1 MDIATADTP
10 ITILCVDDQANI
22 LSSLRRLFRN
32 TDYEVL
38 LATSAA
44 EGLELL
50 QQQPVNL
57 VISDMRMP
65 EMDGAQ
71 FLEIVRERWPETI
84 RILLTGYADVSSTI
98 AAINRGEIYRYLCKP
113 WEDHEVLLTVREA
126 LERQRLL
133 QEKQQL
139 ELLTQE
145 QNVHLHEMNNQLET
159 LNASLEEKVKQ
170 RTAAL
175 TQTHTALQA
184 AHEKLKQNF
193 IVSIKMFSNMLEL
206 RGGHLAGHSR
216 RVADLSRKLALHIK
230 LPQAEV
236 QDVMLAGLLHDMGK
250 MGWSD
255 ELLNKP
261 QNQLNGDQLAA
272 LHKHPLTGQ
281 NALMPLAPLHNVA
294 KLIRSHH
301 ERFDGQGFPDGLSG
315 MAIPMGAR
323 ILALVND
330 YDGLLI
336 GTTTGR
342 RMKPED
348 ARAQIA
354 LSRGKRYD
362 PRMVDAF
369 MEMLGTPHSAEDAA
383 LHTTQLKTGMV
394 LAKDLVSP
402 DGVLLLAADFT
413 LTDDLIAQLR
423 EYESV
428 EKTRLEI
435 FVRAEK
441 A

>member
-1 MDIATADTP
+1 
-10 ITILCVDDQANI
+10 
-22 LSSLRRLFRN
+22 
-32 TDYEVL
+32 
-38 LATSAA
+38 
-44 EGLELL
+44 
-50 QQQPVNL
+50 
-57 VISDMRMP
+57 
-65 EMDGAQ
+65 
-71 FLEIVRERWPETI
+71 
-84 RILLTGYADVSSTI
+84 
-98 AAINRGEIYRYLCKP
+98 
-113 WEDHEVLLTVREA
+113 
-126 LERQRLL
+126 
-133 QEKQQL
+133 
-139 ELLTQE
+139 
-145 QNVHLHEMNNQLET
+145 
-159 LNASLEEKVKQ
+159 
-170 RTAAL
+170 
-175 TQTHTALQA
+175 
-184 AHEKLKQNF
+184 
-193 IVSIKMFSNMLEL
+193 
-206 RGGHLAGHSR
+206 
-216 RVADLSRKLALHIK
+216 
-230 LPQAEV
+230 
-236 QDVMLAGLLHDMGK
+236 
-250 MGWSD
+250 
-255 ELLNKP
+255 
-261 QNQLNGDQLAA
+261 
-272 LHKHPLTGQ
+272 
-281 NALMPLAPLHNVA
+281 
-294 KLIRSHH
+294 
-301 ERFDGQGFPDGLSG
+301 

-369 MEMLGTPHSAEDAA
+369 MEMLGTPYSAEDAA
-383 LHTTQLKTGMV
+383 LHTAQLKTGMV